1 MPSIHVCP
9 LSKIEAVVHATGARS
24 LVTLLSA
31 GTQVTR
37 PQLIARE
44 RHLHLVVS
52 DIIEAMDGE
61 ILPGEHHV
69 RDLVA
74 FAGTWDRKAPML
86 VHCFA
91 GVSRSTAAAFISA
104 CVLVP
109 EASEHDLARRL
120 RQASHTATPNR
131 RLVALADDHLGRRG
145 RMVDAIAA
153 IGTGAS
159 CFEGV
164 EFELPLH

>member
-31 GTQVTR
+31 GTEVSR

-52 DIIEAMDGE
+52 DIVEAMDGQ

-69 RDLVA
+69 RDLVV
-74 FAGTWDRKAPML
+74 FARSWDRKAPML
-86 VHCFA
+86 FHCFA
-91 GVSRSTAAAFISA
+91 GVSRSTAAAFITA
-104 CVLVP
+104 CALAP
-109 EASEHDLARRL
+109 DTSERDLAQRL
-120 RQASHTATPNR
+120 RRASPTATPNR
-131 RLVALADDHLGRRG
+131 RLVAIADDHLGRRG
-145 RMVDAIAA
+145 RMVDAVAA
-153 IGTGAS
+153 IGTGTA

-164 EFELPLH
+164 EFELPLR